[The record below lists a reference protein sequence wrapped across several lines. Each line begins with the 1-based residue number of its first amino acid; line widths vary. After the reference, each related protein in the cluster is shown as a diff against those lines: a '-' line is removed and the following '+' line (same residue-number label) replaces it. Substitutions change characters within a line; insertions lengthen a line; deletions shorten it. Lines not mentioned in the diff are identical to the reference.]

1 MGIRLLPCR
10 RLFDFVDAY
19 SPAKKAHAT
28 HDIYLHRDK
37 EICATPD
44 LIVLLCPELPDNAV
58 LVFSV
63 MSLYLCAVNHI
74 HTL

>member
-1 MGIRLLPCR
+1 M
-10 RLFDFVDAY
+10 
-19 SPAKKAHAT
+19 
-28 HDIYLHRDK
+28 IYNNREIE

-63 MSLYLCAVNHI
+63 MSLSVCSYHI
-74 HTL
+74 DTL